1 MHTDIDRRSEVA
13 PSRMVPT
20 WHRSYTLGLALT
32 CFAAILSAC
41 GSSGSSGLNEPTGAA
56 SESTSGT
63 AHLTAGEVQTIIAQA
78 ATQALSVGLRV
89 TIAVVDHEGFVLGLF
104 RMAGATTDIT
114 IRGGGSGGLDLP
126 TPVAGGAELAAISKA
141 GTAAFFST
149 QGNAFSTRSASFIV
163 QEHFPP
169 HVNPSPGGPLFG
181 VQFSQLRCSD
191 VSRTGHP
198 ANTSNLPLGLSADL
212 GGLPLYKNGIAVGGI
227 GIEGNGLYSADL
239 DPSDFDQS
247 LEEVIAAAGTLG
259 FSAPSGIRGDR
270 ILVDGITIPFANAEP
285 PAGLNTIPYG
295 TFLVEPGAVEIQ
307 APIVSPPTGF
317 TPATVGGVAG
327 SVDANFSPFIPS
339 PDPGGLTVP
348 EVTQII
354 SQAAVQANRTRAAI
368 RNPIGSPARVSI
380 TVTDAGGRILGIF
393 RTIDAPI
400 FGFDVSAQK
409 ARTANFFTRADAGA
423 TLMAP
428 PPVGQVDLSGYA
440 TAMTNAGVP
449 LDGSTAFSD
458 RAVGFLSQPIFPPA
472 ASANFSFGPLSKPL
486 GQWSI
491 FNTGLQFDAL
501 DLTQVL
507 TPTPPARCT
516 QTGLSRVLNG
526 FQIFP
531 GAVPLFKGTTHVGA
545 IGVSGDGVDQDDII
559 ASLGSVGFEAPAGIR
574 SDTRIVR
581 GVRLPYVVFPRNPN
595 LF

>member
-1 MHTDIDRRSEVA
+1 MIMPIDRHSEMKQVRVGGMGFRSPTHWLVA
-13 PSRMVPT
+13 MC
-20 WHRSYTLGLALT
+20 L
-32 CFAAILSAC
+32 AAILSAC
-41 GSSGSSGLNEPTGAA
+41 GSHGGVNEPTGAA
-56 SESTSGT
+56 PESTSS
-63 AHLTAGEVQTIIAQA
+63 AVHLTALEVQTIIAQA
-78 ATQALSVGLRV
+78 ATQAQAVGLPA
-89 TIAVVDHEGFVLGLF
+89 TIAVVDHEGVVLGLF
-104 RMAGATTDIT
+104 RMGGAITALT
-114 IRGGGSGGLDLP
+114 IRGGGSGGLDSP
-126 TPVAGGAELAAISKA
+126 TPLPNATQLAAISKA

-169 HVNPSPGGPLFG
+169 HVNPSPAGPLFG

-198 ANTSNLPLGLSADL
+198 ATTSNLPLGLSGDL
-212 GGLPLYKNGIAVGGI
+212 GGLPLYKNGTAVGGI
-227 GIEGNGLYSADL
+227 GIEGDGIYSADL

-247 LEEVIAAAGTLG
+247 PEEVIAAAGTLG
-259 FSAPSGIRGDR
+259 FSAPGGIRGDR
-270 ILVDGITIPFANAEP
+270 ILVDGITIPFSNAEP
-285 PAGLNTIPYG
+285 PAGLNTVAYG
-295 TFLVEPGAVEIQ
+295 SLVGTEIQ
-307 APIVSPPTGF
+307 APIASPATGF
-317 TPATVGGVAG
+317 SAATIGGIAG
-327 SVDANFSPFIPS
+327 SVDVNFPIIPS

-354 SQAAVQANRTRAAI
+354 VQAAVQANRTRAAI

-393 RTIDAPI
+393 RTSDAPI

-409 ARTANFFTRADAGA
+409 ARTANFFTRTDAGA
-423 TLMAP
+423 TLTAAP
-428 PPVGQVDLSGYA
+428 GTPALGGYA
-440 TAMTNAGVP
+440 TAMANEGVP
-449 LDGSTAFSD
+449 LDGSTASSD

-491 FNTGLQFDAL
+491 FNTGLQLDAL
-501 DLTQVL
+501 LRNNFLAAIND
-507 TPTPPARCT
+507 C
-516 QTGLSRVLNG
+516 TGLPGVQNG

-531 GAVPLFKGTTHVGA
+531 GAVPLFKGSTHVGA

-574 SDTRIVR
+574 ADTRTVR